1 MGQKMLA
8 VRSNERAAAAAG
20 IDVRRVKLTAFMVSA
35 LIAGICGALYAYNF
49 QTVSSDLFGTV
60 NSLVII
66 AYAYFGGITMITG
79 ALFAGLG
86 ATQGLIPQALDT
98 WWGLSGNWALLI
110 GAIGLLVTLV
120 GNPDGVAGTAYWKR
134 RAKRQR
140 ALAAAAA
147 GNGTSAEGVQAARE
161 RAPTPSSTTGET

>member
-1 MGQKMLA
+1 
-8 VRSNERAAAAAG
+8 
-20 IDVRRVKLTAFMVSA
+20 MVSA

-86 ATQGLIPQALDT
+86 ATQGLI
-98 WWGLSGNWALLI
+98 
-110 GAIGLLVTLV
+110 
-120 GNPDGVAGTAYWKR
+120 R
-134 RAKRQR
+134 RRSIP
-140 ALAAAAA
+140 
-147 GNGTSAEGVQAARE
+147 GGG
-161 RAPTPSSTTGET
+161 

>member
-1 MGQKMLA
+1 M
-8 VRSNERAAAAAG
+8 
-20 IDVRRVKLTAFMVSA
+20 
-35 LIAGICGALYAYNF
+35 
-49 QTVSSDLFGTV
+49 
-60 NSLVII
+60 II

-86 ATQGLIPQALDT
+86 ATQGLIPQAFDT

-134 RAKRQR
+134 RAKAKQR
-140 ALAAAAA
+140 ALAAAAEGGA
-147 GNGTSAEGVQAARE
+147 TVVDVPPPRAAASAPTSA
-161 RAPTPSSTTGET
+161 SSSVDKP